1 MANEVAIIL
10 KAVDKASGEI
20 NKVTTAGG
28 KLSAGFKALT
38 GFSLGAAGGLAAAG
52 IASQKLYQFIKS
64 SIDETE
70 KYVTSITDMARV
82 LGMST
87 EETSR
92 LVQASDDL
100 FISQEKLNVA
110 MLAASR
116 QGIDVSID
124 GLKKLSGEYLA
135 LNEGAAR
142 SQFVMKTFGRSGS
155 EMGKLL
161 EIGANGIDAATA
173 AIADNLIVTA
183 KSRVDIENYKRSI
196 DNLNDSWQGIK
207 YTVGNEVIPV
217 LSAYLDLLNSNTT
230 ETRDLTAAQEMFNLV
245 GLDTSRV
252 IEVVGKAMGA
262 TAEEIANAQA
272 ALVSANEAAII
283 ASGGMSTLAGKVDL
297 TTKYFSDLTAS
308 MIFNHLAA
316 NMDTEAQMQLAM
328 QMGLVNWETY
338 TTLGQLDELT
348 AKYDTNGD
356 GVITLKE
363 KTAEYNVELSKI
375 LGYQNALKDKTVTY
389 TFAMIQ
395 KGSLNNPDIIP
406 PPIKPGTATGAMSSG
421 GWTTV
426 GERGPEVVDL
436 PRGSRVYSNTE
447 SKQMGGG
454 GMTQSDMS
462 AMAKLFAVA
471 VATEM
476 QKANG

>member
-161 EIGANGIDAATA
+161 EIGADGIDAATA

-297 TTKYFSDLTAS
+297 TTQYFGKLTTS